1 VTGRVD
7 AGRLHIRRATA
18 EDATTLSASAALWFE
33 ETFGAQNDPED
44 MRLYLEEAFGVAQQ
58 RAELSDPRRVT
69 LLVEE
74 EGELAGYVYLHR
86 TPPGGAHQGVPP
98 GEAVEIQRFYVSS
111 RHHGHGVARR
121 LMEAAM
127 ETAREM
133 EGELVWL
140 GVWEHN
146 ARAIGFY
153 RKHGFVDVG
162 EQDFV
167 LGTDLQHDR
176 VMTRP
181 L

>member
-1 VTGRVD
+1 MTGGVD
-7 AGRLHIRRATA
+7 AGRLHIRRATPA
-18 EDATTLSASAALWFE
+18 DAPALSASASLWFE

-44 MRLYLEEAFGVAQQ
+44 MRRYLGKAFSPAQQ
-58 RAELSDPRRVT
+58 SAELSDPRRVT
-69 LLVEE
+69 LLAEE
-74 EGELAGYVYLHR
+74 GGELAGYVYLHR
-86 TPPGGAHQGVPP
+86 TPPGGAHHGVPA

-111 RHHGHGVARR
+111 RHHGHGVARK

-133 EGELVWL
+133 GGELLWL

-146 ARAIGFY
+146 TRAIRFY
-153 RKHGFVDVG
+153 QKHGFADVG

>member
-7 AGRLHIRRATA
+7 AGRLHIRRATVA
-18 EDATTLSASAALWFE
+18 DAATLSASAARWFE
-33 ETFGAQNDPED
+33 ETFGPQNDPQD
-44 MRLYLEEAFGVAQQ
+44 MRLYLEKAFGVAQQ
-58 RAELSDPRRVT
+58 RAELGDPRRVT

-74 EGELAGYVYLHR
+74 EGELAGYAYLHR
-86 TPPGGAHQGVPP
+86 TPPGRAHQGVPP
-98 GEAVEIQRFYVSS
+98 GEAVEIQRFYISS
-111 RHHGHGVARR
+111 HHHGHGVARR

-133 EGELVWL
+133 GGELLWL

-146 ARAIGFY
+146 TRAIGFY

-176 VMTRP
+176 VMTRA

>member
-1 VTGRVD
+1 MTGPLE
-7 AGRLHIRRATA
+7 ASRLRIRRATPADA
-18 EDATTLSASAALWFE
+18 EALSAAAARWFD
-33 ETFGAQNDPED
+33 ETFGPRNDPED
-44 MRLYLEEAFGVAQQ
+44 MRLYMEKAFGAAKQ
-58 RAELSDPRRVT
+58 RAELGDPRRVT

-86 TPPGGAHQGVPP
+86 TPPGEAHPGVPA
-98 GEAVEIQRFYVSS
+98 GEGVEIQRFYVGSA
-111 RHHGHGVARR
+111 HHGHGVARR
-121 LMEAAM
+121 LMESAM

-133 EGELVWL
+133 GGELLWL

-146 ARAIGFY
+146 TRAIRFY
-153 RKHGFVDVG
+153 EKHGFADVG
-162 EQDFV
+162 EQDFL